1 MMGAPTF
8 TADDPRRYALTLL
21 NNIVGGPTMNSR
33 LNMVVRER
41 HGLVYSIDSF
51 LNSYPDTGFWSL
63 YFGCDAED
71 VARCRQIGG
80 TRTATPLRQAPH
92 NSGTPDAKAQIC
104 GQIGISCDNSEAFAV
119 AMAKQYAHFGTQRDM
134 QRIMEGI
141 QTVSATEL
149 QDLARTIYAPDGL
162 YTLIYR

>member
-1 MMGAPTF
+1 
-8 TADDPRRYALTLL
+8 
-21 NNIVGGPTMNSR
+21 MNSR

-71 VARCRQIGG
+71 VARCRQLVVRELQHLCEKPL
-80 TRTATPLRQAPH
+80 TTAALRT
-92 NSGTPDAKAQIC
+92 AKAQIC

-141 QTVSATEL
+141 QTVSAADL
-149 QDLARTIYAPDGL
+149 QDLARTIYDPDGL